1 MNTTLRLICA
11 LLFTTQQLNAQW
23 TTLNSGITDAI
34 TSISVP
40 SADSVYAVSTDFFNG
55 GKIIASH
62 NGSTFTT
69 QYSSPTYLL
78 TVHFNS
84 GSLGWAGGGI
94 IPNGIILKTTNGG
107 QTWTTQTTSVY
118 QIYSIDFIN
127 DTLGWAIGN
136 DASQGNFYIYH
147 TTDGGNNWSQQHTGF
162 DYLRAVQFT
171 SDSIGYV
178 VGDNG
183 RILKTTDAGQN
194 WSLLTTGVVF
204 HFNDLSFINDSTGWA
219 NGAYVNGGCYSTSD
233 AGNSW
238 NALTLPSNTS
248 MTSVHFLNASQ
259 GWQAGDNGKIYHTVN
274 GGNSWTTQ
282 ISGTTTQLSCLR
294 MYNQQT
300 GYAGGAAGTILKY
313 ENASAAVNEITTG
326 NLSVYPNPS
335 HDYITI
341 NSLYKGKPIHYSI
354 TDQTGRTIS
363 GGTIDNPLSRIDI
376 SSLSE
381 GVYWLRTDGEVPA
394 AAFVRY

>member
-69 QYSSPTYLL
+69 QYSSPNYLL

-84 GSLGWAGGGI
+84 GTLGWAGGGI

-107 QTWTTQTTSVY
+107 QTWTTQTTAVH

-162 DYLRAVQFT
+162 DYLRAIKFT
-171 SDSIGYV
+171 SDSIGYA

-219 NGAYVNGGCYSTSD
+219 NGSYITGGCYSTSD
-233 AGNSW
+233 AGNNW
-238 NALTLPSNTS
+238 NAQTLPTTTPVS
-248 MTSVHFLNASQ
+248 SVHFLNAQQ
-259 GWQAGDNGKIYHTVN
+259 GWQAGENGKIYFTAN

-282 ISGTTTQLSCLR
+282 NSSTTSNLSCLR

-300 GYAGGAAGTILKY
+300 GYAAGAGGTLLKY
-313 ENASAAVNEITTG
+313 ENASSSIDELPSRSI
-326 NLSVYPNPS
+326 SIFPNPS
-335 HDYITI
+335 SDYI
-341 NSLYKGKPIHYSI
+341 SLTFPYERETTPYTI
-354 TDQTGRTIS
+354 TDETGRIILKGILDKS
-363 GGTIDNPLSRIDI
+363 LSTIDI
-376 SSLSE
+376 SDL
-381 GVYWLRTDGEVPA
+381 PA
-394 AAFVRY
+394 GMYLLQTSDNGRAASFVCY